1 MRFSDEKARALF
13 MKYALPCAG
22 TLVKRGTV
30 KGSEARDLMEKA
42 SSGIEM
48 PKGSEK
54 IFKTALRECE
64 KIARKSGKASIGTE
78 SVRKYFFFG
87 HDDAV
92 RKRYKKFRDFDPASC
107 AVYPG
112 KVKSAGD
119 GKAVVETPMKASEF
133 STRLCPE
140 IKKGDWV
147 SVHRN
152 FIAEKIS
159 PKLANSLWR
168 RKRAKEMARARH

>member
-13 MKYALPCAG
+13 MKYALPCAE
-22 TLVKRGTV
+22 TLVKRGIM
-30 KGSEARDLMEKA
+30 KGSEAGGLMEKA
-42 SSGIEM
+42 ASGMEM

-54 IFKTALRECE
+54 IFKTALRECG
-64 KIARKSGKASIGTE
+64 KIARNSGKTSICIE
-78 SVRKYFFFG
+78 SVRKYFLFG

-92 RKRYKKFRDFDPASC
+92 RKRYEKFRDFDPASC

-112 KVKSAGD
+112 KVKSIRN
-119 GKAVVETPMKASEF
+119 GKAVVETPLEASEF
-133 STRLCPE
+133 STLLCPE
-140 IKKGDWV
+140 IKKGDWA

-159 PKLANSLWR
+159 PKLAKSLWR
-168 RKRAKEMARARH
+168 RKRSLF

>member
-1 MRFSDEKARALF
+1 MRFLDEKARALF

-22 TLVKRGTV
+22 TLVKRGIV
-30 KGSEARDLMEKA
+30 KGGEVKKLMKDV
-42 SSGIEM
+42 SSGTPVPES
-48 PKGSEK
+48 SEK
-54 IFKTALRECE
+54 IFKTALRECI
-64 KIARKSGKASIGTE
+64 KIARKSGKNSIDAE
-78 SVRKYFFFG
+78 SVRKYFLFG

-92 RKRYKKFRDFDPASC
+92 RKRYKKFSDFDPASC

-112 KVKSAGD
+112 KVKSIRN
-119 GKAVVETPMKASEF
+119 GKALVETPMKASEF

-140 IKKGDWV
+140 IKKGDWA

-168 RKRAKEMARARH
+168 RKRNLL